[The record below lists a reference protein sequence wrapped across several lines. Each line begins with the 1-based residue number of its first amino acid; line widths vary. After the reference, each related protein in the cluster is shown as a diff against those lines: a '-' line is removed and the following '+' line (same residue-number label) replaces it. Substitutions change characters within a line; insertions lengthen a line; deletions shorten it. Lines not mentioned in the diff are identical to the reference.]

1 MGLKERLDEDLKKAI
16 REQDALRRT
25 VLRTIRSE
33 VHNEEI
39 ALQKPLDDDDGIVGV
54 VSKQVR
60 QRRESIYEFRKGQRE
75 DLVER
80 EEAELAV
87 LLDYLP
93 PQLTPEELTVL
104 IQGVIQ
110 DMGAQGP
117 GDKGKVMGRLMPQVK
132 GKADGSAVNE
142 VVSKLLEAL

>member
-39 ALQKPLDDDDGIVGV
+39 ALQKPLNDDDGIVGV
-54 VSKQVR
+54 ISRQVR
-60 QRRESIYEFRKGQRE
+60 QRRESIYEFRKAQRE

-87 LLDYLP
+87 LLSYLP
-93 PQLTPEELTVL
+93 PQLTPEELTAL
-104 IQGVIQ
+104 AHGVIQ
-110 DMGAQGP
+110 EMGVQGT
-117 GDKGKVMGRLMPQVK
+117 GDKGKVMARLMPQVK
-132 GKADGSAVNE
+132 GKADGSAINE

>member
-39 ALQKPLDDDDGIVGV
+39 ALQRPLDNDDGIVGV
-54 VSKQVR
+54 ISKQAR
-60 QRRESIYEFRKGQRE
+60 QRRESIYEFRKGKRE

-93 PQLTPEELTVL
+93 QQLTPEEITVL
-104 IQGVIQ
+104 VQDVIREMGVQGI
-110 DMGAQGP
+110 

-132 GKADGSAVNE
+132 GKADGSVVNE
-142 VVSKLLEAL
+142 VVSRLLEAL

>member
-39 ALQKPLDDDDGIVGV
+39 ALQKPLDNDDGIVGV
-54 VSKQVR
+54 ISRQVR

-80 EEAELAV
+80 EEAELAI

-104 IQGVIQ
+104 VQGVIQ

-132 GKADGSAVNE
+132 GKAEGSAVNE
-142 VVSKLLEAL
+142 VVSKLLETL

>member
-1 MGLKERLDEDLKKAI
+1 MGLKARLDEDLKKAI

-25 VLRTIRSE
+25 VLRTVRSE

-54 VSKQVR
+54 ISRQVR

-93 PQLTPEELTVL
+93 HQLTPEELTVL
-104 IQGVIQ
+104 VQGVIQ
-110 DMGAQGP
+110 DMGVQGP

-142 VVSKLLEAL
+142 VVTKLLEAL

>member
-25 VLRTIRSE
+25 VLRTVRSE

-39 ALQKPLDDDDGIVGV
+39 ALQKSLDDDDGIIGV
-54 VSKQVR
+54 ISRQVR

-93 PQLTPEELTVL
+93 SQLTPEELTVL
-104 IQGVIQ
+104 VQGVIQ
-110 DMGAQGP
+110 DMGVQGP

-142 VVSKLLEAL
+142 VVTKLLEAL

>member
-1 MGLKERLDEDLKKAI
+1 MGLKARLDEDLKKAI

-25 VLRTIRSE
+25 VLRTVRSE

-54 VSKQVR
+54 ISRQVR

-104 IQGVIQ
+104 VQGVIQ
-110 DMGAQGP
+110 DMGVQGP

-142 VVSKLLEAL
+142 VVTKLLEAL